1 MLPKRLAKSTHQF
14 LHILY
19 GNSKVQPKM
28 SIVGL
33 FYKIYTTKWNNK
45 KTIMSLLGSSSKVI
59 LSPFSY
65 IVDKNHFGFVATT
78 YFFIVPSHAL
88 S

>member
-19 GNSKVQPKM
+19 GNNKVQPKM
-28 SIVGL
+28 PIVGL

-45 KTIMSLLGSSSKVI
+45 KTIMSLLGSS
-59 LSPFSY
+59 
-65 IVDKNHFGFVATT
+65 
-78 YFFIVPSHAL
+78 
-88 S
+88 